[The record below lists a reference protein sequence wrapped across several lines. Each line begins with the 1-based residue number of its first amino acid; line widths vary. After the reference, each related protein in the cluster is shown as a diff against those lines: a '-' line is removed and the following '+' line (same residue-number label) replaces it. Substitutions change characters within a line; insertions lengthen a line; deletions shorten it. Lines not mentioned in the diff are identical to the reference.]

1 MRIPRLVV
9 ALAVF
14 VPAVGSAQV
23 QQSSAVPA
31 PAVAASMTPE
41 AVSRAQLEGQTAAL
55 NVGTSGWFSG
65 SFVSGVFL
73 GLIGTGVSYGA
84 AAASNVEMPPEKKL
98 MITNPDPSYQAFAEK
113 AYSDKVHAKRK
124 SAALKGGLLGTAAFV
139 ILYASASSGS

>member
-1 MRIPRLVV
+1 MRISNLVV
-9 ALAVF
+9 TLAVL
-14 VPAVGSAQV
+14 VPAMASAQV
-23 QQSSAVPA
+23 QQSGTTPA
-31 PAVAASMTPE
+31 PAVASPMTPD
-41 AVSRAQLEGQTAAL
+41 ALSRAQLEGQTAAM

-98 MITNPDPSYQAFAEK
+98 MITSPDPSYQAFAEK
-113 AYSDKVHAKRK
+113 AYSDKVRAKRK